1 MRFSYM
7 PLVHFFAVA
16 SHCMPAF
23 LQAASVFGVPANAG
37 AVKATTRLKARID
50 TNAFMMGF
58 LRLQMVCKETTHSA
72 THGMVGATECR
83 DRSAG
88 RKVGNRDPLG
98 PLAARILP

>member
-37 AVKATTRLKARID
+37 AVKATTTLKARID

-58 LRLQMVCKETTHSA
+58 LRLQMVCKFKMVCKATTHGA
-72 THGMVGATECR
+72 THGMIGATECR

-88 RKVGNRDPLG
+88 RKVGNR
-98 PLAARILP
+98 